1 MRKKNLPHSSA
12 LLFILLLFASLI
24 LVGVLL
30 ISMGTGVYENVL
42 SSMNRNDET
51 RTASAYLMQ
60 KVRQSRDSGSVT
72 SGTLDGQDAILLSQ
86 SINGEEYC
94 TWLYCHDGQLCELL
108 ARKNNTALSAAAGSP
123 VAPLDA
129 MTVTA
134 SESGDALIVSFTTN
148 GQEHRLRIRQSP

>member
-1 MRKKNLPHSSA
+1 MRKRHLSHSSA

-42 SSMNRNDET
+42 ASMNRNDET

-60 KVRQSRDSGSVT
+60 KVRQNRDSGSVT

-86 SINGEEYC
+86 SINGEDYC
-94 TWLYCHDGQLCELL
+94 TYLYCYDGQLCELL
-108 ARKNNTALSAAAGSP
+108 ARKDNTALSAAAGSP
-123 VAPLDA
+123 VASLDA

-148 GQEHRLRIRQSP
+148 GREHRLRIRQSS